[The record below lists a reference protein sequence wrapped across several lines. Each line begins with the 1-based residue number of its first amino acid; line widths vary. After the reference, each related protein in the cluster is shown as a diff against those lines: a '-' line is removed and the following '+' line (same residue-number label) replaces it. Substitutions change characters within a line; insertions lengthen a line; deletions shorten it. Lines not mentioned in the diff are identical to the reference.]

1 MIIGSKAGEQPAFM
15 RKNKLETD
23 SILIDAKSYHRV
35 FYVYRIKHINILK
48 GG

>member
-1 MIIGSKAGEQPAFM
+1 LIIGSKAGGLPAFM

-35 FYVYRIKHINILK
+35 LYVYEIKHINTLK

>member
-15 RKNKLETD
+15 RKNNLETD
-23 SILIDAKSYHRV
+23 SILIDTKSNHRV
-35 FYVYRIKHINILK
+35 LYVYKIKHINALK